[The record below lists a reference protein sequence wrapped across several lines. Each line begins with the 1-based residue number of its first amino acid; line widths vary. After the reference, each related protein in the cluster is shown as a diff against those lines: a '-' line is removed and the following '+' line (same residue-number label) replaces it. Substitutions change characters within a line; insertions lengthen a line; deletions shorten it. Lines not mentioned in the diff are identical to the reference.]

1 MRAGPE
7 PGYPPATSPPPGGR
21 FLHPCLNAA
30 VTSPP
35 PSPDAAATAL
45 LDEAVG
51 YLNFS
56 AGASDPKFLANLNG
70 LYRAIEGEIPPEQ
83 VLPTLARWLTLAVDR
98 LQQGKGAFADSKQA
112 RAVIAL
118 ATEALPKAYCEFHRD
133 LLHHQQPW
141 ELWRP
146 FFIGRACEAILAQGA
161 PWSESERIIDGAI
174 AQLNDYVGYR
184 PTATLESGARSEPY
198 SHEFVRPIPLFV
210 RGAGV
215 ATGRY
220 EAIITRALE
229 ILQEADP
236 EILSRAWF
244 DLERLEEIALDPRA
258 YDFDHPVN
266 RRPNYHF
273 GQWDTHHISNAGYY
287 SRFVLQQV
295 TLDALL
301 TRCDPK
307 HCPPGVDPAD
317 RVDEAAA
324 VLAGTI
330 LMASG
335 TSGDS
340 PGRHDSSV
348 TLSTLLPIIASYR
361 DDFYQQLLAT
371 AAGAHGNRLREEAV
385 RTRQPFGGARQH
397 LNHELARRRAIQLQ
411 RVHLALLYA
420 RMGRTEAALKQAN
433 SVRVASA
440 RMLTAIYCRLTSGH
454 DALDRD
460 ELDPV
465 VEDLEQVET
474 LLHRA
479 IECGALVDPW
489 NIVGFAANFSLF
501 PAMENTVHD
510 WRVDELIELVEQI
523 LDLAARAWSEAAA
536 VDNSTLE
543 TRFSAV
549 LSRISQWWDQFASFS
564 VEGVKRLVAKETEVS
579 ANLVSGALNAWHKA
593 GAAAGDIAFWR
604 LFVDQFDSSK
614 AFQLVIE
621 ALLDHGDIVAARA
634 LMMQWV
640 YQRDRTPLE
649 DGDISFHPLAFRWL
663 ATVEAQQHNGVS
675 DHWPEVA
682 TFFAYLEANAEEY
695 WQAPRLQVGG
705 GMAGSALLED
715 DIPFGDSLDDD
726 DDDFDDDADYEYE
739 FDEDDEFDEAIEGE
753 DEEEDEEGGI
763 FGAAYDDVTFRDTT
777 DDGVEGDIVD
787 DGVEP
792 LYSEW
797 EYEADRLEQRL
808 SFMNTV
814 ARLWKHA
821 AITWGGEA
829 HRPERR
835 EVLDQWLNQAGANY
849 RQLLELLEAVHRYR
863 FRQPSGSHESLV
875 EFDRLRTIK
884 DTLIQKIVATCVD
897 TATAA
902 RLLMTTREDSRDAEK
917 FGDPIDAVSVALLRA
932 VLAGNPEKVRGVWDE
947 FLVALGPRQLLYVPH
962 TRGGI
967 PRQVVVTRSIQR
979 LLHDLLGWLPRLGL
993 IRETCQ
999 LLHLAQELES
1009 INPVGAGA
1017 VTEFD
1022 SLCENGYQAIVRA
1035 IVESAREWKMP
1046 ADAPADRDP
1055 DHMLVDVLQ
1064 QLTERQLDHWLTH
1077 SRTLR
1082 LSIVEKLA
1090 SPDDWRRFV
1099 KFVQRYGADLFTQ
1112 KFLSLGNLRG
1122 ILHQGVGDW
1131 LIALSMDDDAVE
1143 DIRLLREI
1151 DEQWPRDDAV
1161 ELLSIAIEAVVEN
1174 YRVYRDY
1181 NTTTTQSDHG
1191 EMLYMFVDFLRQRA
1205 AYDRIAWNLKPVV
1218 WAHEILVRQGQETAA
1233 EMWRQ
1238 AFAERTSEAADLHI
1252 ARLNSLAN
1260 EYGMQLPTIAD
1271 RLGERF
1277 IRPLVIDRLR
1287 AMVEPAMDGDDS
1299 RRHASFDA
1307 LEREIAELVS
1317 EPHGSGLDVPD
1328 WLSALED
1335 EVTEARSKLNHVSSS
1350 DRLSRRIGQVRLSWD
1365 EILEQLGE

>member
-1 MRAGPE
+1 
-7 PGYPPATSPPPGGR
+7 
-21 FLHPCLNAA
+21 LNAA
-30 VTSPP
+30 VTCSP
-35 PSPDAAATAL
+35 PSPDAASLAL

-56 AGASDPKFLANLNG
+56 AGASDPKFLSNLNG
-70 LYRAIEGEIPPEQ
+70 LYRAIEAQVSPQ
-83 VLPTLARWLTLAVDR
+83 DVLPTLARWLNEAVDR
-98 LQQGKGAFADSKQA
+98 LQQDKSAFADSKQA

-118 ATEALPKAYCEFHRD
+118 ATEMLPKAYCEFHRD
-133 LLHHQQPW
+133 LLHHQHPW

-161 PWSESERIIDGAI
+161 PWNESERIVDGAI

-198 SHEFVRPIPLFV
+198 PHEFVRPIPLFV

-220 EAIITRALE
+220 AAIITRAIE

-244 DLERLEEIALDPRA
+244 DLDRLEEIALDPRA

-273 GQWDTHHISNAGYY
+273 GQWDSHHISSAGYY

-301 TRCDPK
+301 TRCDPSR
-307 HCPPGVDPAD
+307 CPAGVDPKD
-317 RVDEAAA
+317 RIDEAAA

-340 PGRHDSSV
+340 PGRHDSSI
-348 TLSTLLPIIASYR
+348 TLSTLLPIIAAYR
-361 DDFYQQLLAT
+361 DDFYRQLLAK
-371 AAGAHGNRLREEAV
+371 AAGAHGERLREEAV

-397 LNHELARRRAIQLQ
+397 LNQELARRRATQLQ

-420 RMGRTEAALKQAN
+420 RMGRTEAALKQAD

-440 RMLTAIYCRLTSGH
+440 RTLTAIYCRLTSGH

-460 ELDPV
+460 ELEPV
-465 VEDLEQVET
+465 VDDLEQVET

-479 IECGALVDPW
+479 IECGAMVDPW

-501 PAMENTVHD
+501 PALENTVHD

-536 VDNSTLE
+536 VDNTALE
-543 TRFSAV
+543 TRFSAI
-549 LSRISQWWDQFASFS
+549 LTRLAQWWDQFASFS

-621 ALLDHGDIVAARA
+621 ALLDHGDVVAARA

-640 YQRDRTPLE
+640 NQRDRTPLE

-663 ATVEAQQHNGVS
+663 ATVESQQHDGVH

-695 WQAPRLQVGG
+695 WQAPSLQIGG
-705 GMAGSALLED
+705 LASSPLLDD
-715 DIPFGDSLDDD
+715 DIPFGDAIDD

-739 FDEDDEFDEAIEGE
+739 FDDDDEFAADLEAEEDDDEDDEEDGGLFD
-753 DEEEDEEGGI
+753 
-763 FGAAYDDVTFRDTT
+763 AAYDDVTFRDTT
-777 DDGVEGDIVD
+777 DDGIEGDIVD
-787 DGVEP
+787 DGAEP

-808 SFMNTV
+808 GFMNTV

-821 AITWGGEA
+821 AITWGGDA

-884 DTLIQKIVATCVD
+884 DALIQKIVGTCVE

-902 RLLMTTREDSRDAEK
+902 RLLMTTRDDASDAEK

-932 VLAGNPEKVRGVWDE
+932 VLAGDPEQVRGVWDD
-947 FLVALGPRQLLYVPH
+947 FLAALGPRQLLYVPH

-999 LLHLAQELES
+999 LLQLAQELES
-1009 INPVGAGA
+1009 VNPVGAGA

-1022 SLCENGYQAIVRA
+1022 GLFENGYQAIVRA
-1035 IVESAREWKMP
+1035 IVESAQDWKTV
-1046 ADAPADRDP
+1046 ADAPPDRDP
-1055 DHMLVDVLQ
+1055 DHLLVDVLQ

-1090 SPDDWRRFV
+1090 APEDWRRFV
-1099 KFVQRYGADLFTQ
+1099 KFVQRYGADLFHQ

-1122 ILHQGVGDW
+1122 ILHQGVADW
-1131 LIALSMDDDAVE
+1131 LIALGMDDDAVE
-1143 DIRLLREI
+1143 NIRLLREI
-1151 DEQWPRDDAV
+1151 EEQWPRDDAV

-1218 WAHEILVRQGQETAA
+1218 WAHEILVRRRQETAA

-1252 ARLNSLAN
+1252 ARLHALAD

-1277 IRPLVIDRLR
+1277 IRPLVIDRVR
-1287 AMVEPAMDGDDS
+1287 AMVEPAMDGDEPQ
-1299 RRHASFDA
+1299 RTASFDS
-1307 LEREIAELVS
+1307 LEREIADLAS

>member
-1 MRAGPE
+1 MTFQ
-7 PGYPPATSPPPGGR
+7 PPR
-21 FLHPCLNAA
+21 
-30 VTSPP
+30 
-35 PSPDAAATAL
+35 PDVADLAL
-45 LDEAVG
+45 LDETVG

-56 AGASDPKFLANLNG
+56 SGTTDPKFLRNLNE
-70 LYRAIEGEIPPEQ
+70 LFRSIERQVEPEN
-83 VLPTLARWLTLAVDR
+83 VLPTLGHWLLETVNR
-98 LQQGKGAFADSKQA
+98 LQQGGGAFADSQQA
-112 RAVIAL
+112 RAVIDL
-118 ATEALPKAYCEFHRD
+118 ATDKLPQAYCEFHRD
-133 LLHHQQPW
+133 LLHHQRPW
-141 ELWRP
+141 QLWRP
-146 FFIGRACEAILAQGA
+146 FFVGRACEAILSQGA
-161 PWSESERIIDGAI
+161 PWNETERIIEGTI
-174 AQLNDYVGYR
+174 AQLNDSVGYR
-184 PTATLESGARSEPY
+184 PTAVLESGARSEPY
-198 SHEFVRPIPLFV
+198 THEFVRPIPLYV
-210 RGAGV
+210 KGAGV
-215 ATGRY
+215 AAGPY
-220 EAIITRALE
+220 EEIVARALT
-229 ILQEADP
+229 ILREADP

-244 DLERLEEIALDPRA
+244 DLQRLEEIAVDPRA

-273 GQWDTHHISNAGYY
+273 GQWDPQHISSAGYY
-287 SRFVLQQV
+287 SRFVLQQM

-301 TRCDPK
+301 TRCEPQ
-307 HCPPGVDPAD
+307 HCPPGVDPND
-317 RVDEAAA
+317 RLDEAAA
-324 VLAGTI
+324 VLAGTM

-348 TLSTLLPIIASYR
+348 TLSTLLPMIASYR
-361 DDFYQQLLAT
+361 DDFYQQLLAK
-371 AAGAHGNRLREEAV
+371 AAGLHGERLRAEAV
-385 RTRQPFGGARQH
+385 RSRQPLGGARQH

-411 RVHLALLYA
+411 RVHLALLFA
-420 RMGRTEAALKQAN
+420 RMGRTEAALKQAD

-460 ELDPV
+460 ELEPV
-465 VEDLEQVET
+465 VDDLEQVED

-501 PAMENTVHD
+501 PALENTVHD

-536 VDNSTLE
+536 VDNTALE
-543 TRFSAV
+543 TRFSTMLTRLAM
-549 LSRISQWWDQFASFS
+549 WWDQFASFS

-593 GAAAGDIAFWR
+593 GAASGDIAFWR

-621 ALLDHGDIVAARA
+621 ALLDHGDVVAARA

-640 YQRDRTPLE
+640 NQRDRTPLE

-663 ATVEAQQHNGVS
+663 ATVEAQQDAGDVDLWPQVS
-675 DHWPEVA
+675 

-695 WQAPRLQVGG
+695 WQAPSLQIGG
-705 GMAGSALLED
+705 GVYDIDD
-715 DIPFGDSLDDD
+715 DIPFGDGEDDG
-726 DDDFDDDADYEYE
+726 DDFDDDADYEYD
-739 FDEDDEFDEAIEGE
+739 FDEDEEFDEAIEGE
-753 DEEEDEEGGI
+753 EEDDDEGEDSV
-763 FGAAYDDVTFRDTT
+763 FDAAYDGVTFRDTT

-808 SFMNTV
+808 AFLNTV

-821 AITWGGEA
+821 AITWGDEA
-829 HRPERR
+829 DRPERR
-835 EVLDQWLNQAGANY
+835 EVLDQWLAQAGKNY
-849 RQLLELLEAVHRYR
+849 RQLIELLESVHRFR

-884 DTLIQKIVATCVD
+884 DALIQKIVATCVD
-897 TATAA
+897 TAAAA
-902 RLLMTTREDSRDAEK
+902 RLLMTTREDAGDAER
-917 FGDPIDAVSVALLRA
+917 FGDPIDEPSVALLRA
-932 VLAGNPEKVRGVWDE
+932 VLAGNPEKVREVWE
-947 FLVALGPRQLLYVPH
+947 AFLEALAPRQLLYVPH
-962 TRGGI
+962 SRGGV

-979 LLHDLLGWLPRLGL
+979 LLNDLLGWLPRLGL

-999 LLHLAQELES
+999 LLELAQELEGK
-1009 INPVGAGA
+1009 NPVGPGA

-1022 SLCENGYQAIVRA
+1022 TLFENGYQAIVRA
-1035 IVESAREWKMP
+1035 IVESSASWETP
-1046 ADAPADRDP
+1046 PESAPERDV
-1055 DHMLVDVLQ
+1055 DHLLVDVLQ
-1064 QLTERQLDHWLTH
+1064 QLTERQLDRWLTH

-1090 SPDDWRRFV
+1090 DPDDWRRFV
-1099 KFVQRYGADLFTQ
+1099 KFVQRYGGDIFEQ

-1122 ILHQGVGDW
+1122 ILHQGVDDW
-1131 LIALSMDDDAVE
+1131 LTALSLDDEIVE
-1143 DIRLLREI
+1143 EVQLLREL
-1151 DEQWPRDDAV
+1151 DNQWPRADAV

-1191 EMLYMFVDFLRQRA
+1191 EFLYMFVDFLRQRA
-1205 AYDRIAWNLKPVV
+1205 AYDRVAWNLKPVV
-1218 WAHEILVRQGQETAA
+1218 WAHEILVRQDREAAA
-1233 EMWRQ
+1233 EIWRQ

-1252 ARLNSLAN
+1252 ARLNALAN

-1271 RLGERF
+1271 RLSERF
-1277 IRPLVIDRLR
+1277 VRPLVIDRVR
-1287 AMVEPAMDGDDS
+1287 AMVEPAMNVDEPGQQ
-1299 RRHASFDA
+1299 AAFAA
-1307 LEREIAELVS
+1307 LEGEIADLVS
-1317 EPHGSGLDVPD
+1317 EPHGAGLDVPD

-1335 EVTEARSKLNHVSSS
+1335 EVTEARSKLSHVSSF
-1350 DRLSRRIGQVRLSWD
+1350 DRLSRRIGQVRLTWD